1 MLNKLKSRY
10 YQVAIR
16 QVSSP
21 RHDTFPRSILCVVS
35 TALSGKEAHQ
45 HLKQSDV
52 STGQKAARGRS
63 VESVGD
69 VSFQNR
75 MQEIAVNEQVKVCHT
90 VHTHTACDELKCS

>member
-1 MLNKLKSRY
+1 MLNQLKSRH

-35 TALSGKEAHQ
+35 TALLGKETHQ
-45 HLKQSDV
+45 HLQQSDV
-52 STGQKAARGRS
+52 SAGQKAARGRS

-75 MQEIAVNEQVKVCHT
+75 MQEIAVNEQVKVY
-90 VHTHTACDELKCS
+90 HTHAACNELKCS